1 MIERRIDPEDWPDA
15 IARVDGPQIIVAGP
29 GTGKTEF
36 LVRRFVELT
45 GRHGVPAEQISM
57 LTFSRRA
64 ASDLKRRVLSH
75 LDRSTTQVP
84 ASTFHSLAFRLL
96 ERHGREAMGW
106 EEMPSLLTGPE
117 QVSMVAGLLSS
128 EDPGKWPVLFRPLL
142 ESVTFAEEVAD
153 FIMRSREH
161 LLSDADLRSLAESR
175 DDWRALPDFIER
187 YTAELKTKGR
197 LDYGSLQML
206 AVDLLQEIEVR
217 TEVSEQFRYLL
228 VDEYQD
234 TTAAQS
240 EMLVR
245 LSAARRNITVAAD
258 PYQSVYSFRGAELHN
273 VVEFPARFTNLDGT
287 PASRMILTTSFRV
300 PREILSAADRLTAGG
315 ELPGATGSVVPAPQA
330 GRVEIRRF
338 RQQSEEAEWIAGEVE
353 RLQIEEET
361 PIDRMAVLVRSKRR
375 FLPELSRALERRSL
389 PHDLPDAR
397 LVDHPGIRLV
407 FDIVL
412 ATGSDDNSG
421 NRLETDRVIRR
432 LLLGPLFGVPLSIER
447 DAYRARLRS
456 GDPWPAILR
465 STVPGTTELAALL
478 EDPTWAARGPAADGF
493 WTLWNSL
500 PQFEKLV
507 HEPGRS
513 DYRSAWAAF
522 AQVLD
527 RQQARDADLNLVDY
541 VALADRED
549 FEATPLLGF
558 TGDNTTPRLTLTTLH
573 QSKGLS
579 FDVVFIADASEG
591 VMPDLRRQRSILQ
604 TRLLSPHH
612 DPDPLEARR
621 FRLQEEM
628 RLAYT
633 AMTRASRRVVWTATD
648 AGSDDPQ
655 RRPSRFL
662 SAMGLQA
669 VDAVAEPESP
679 LDSEDRLPVTP
690 AEAEAHLRRMVVDPT
705 VTASK
710 RLAAATVLH
719 ARPNPAIRAVDQ
731 FAHMRLRGTNEGVIG
746 KNLRLSPS
754 QAESY
759 ASCPRQYVLSRRL
772 DAGGDAGMYAA
783 YGRLI
788 HDVLEATER
797 EAIASKSTH
806 GSIDDALTFL
816 NDHILSTEFGPLTR
830 RTAWQRKAE
839 RLLRSMYE
847 NWIRPGAI
855 PVLLEHDLA
864 AQIEGVP
871 WRGRAD
877 RIELMNDDRLR
888 IVDYKTGSSAKSAAD
903 AAVSIQLAF
912 YMLAAQSDAAVGN
925 HGEAVEAEFWFP
937 ATKRAKKWVAF
948 DPARLDETTG
958 TMAEIGRRITDEDWT
973 PLVGAGC
980 SRCSVRTTCPEWP
993 EGRESFTR

>member
-1 MIERRIDPEDWPDA
+1 MTEWRIDPEDWPDA
-15 IARVDGPQIIVAGP
+15 IARIDGPQIIVAGP

-36 LVRRFVELT
+36 LVRRFIELT
-45 GRHGVPAEQISM
+45 GERNVPAEQIGM

-96 ERHGREAMGW
+96 ERHGQAAMGW

-161 LLSDADLRSLAESR
+161 LLSDADLRLLAEGR

-187 YTAELKTKGR
+187 YTAELKTRGR

-206 AVDLLQEIEVR
+206 AVDLLQDIEVR
-217 TEVSEQFRYLL
+217 AEVAEQFQYLL

-240 EMLVR
+240 EMLLR

-287 PASRMILTTSFRV
+287 PAARMILTTSFRV

-315 ELPGATGSVVPAPQA
+315 ELPGATGSVVPAPHV

-361 PIDRMAVLVRSKRR
+361 SIDRMAVLVRSKRR

-389 PHDLPDAR
+389 PHDRPDAR
-397 LVDHPGIRLV
+397 LVDHPGIRLI

-412 ATGSDDNSG
+412 ATATDDDSG
-421 NRLETDRVIRR
+421 ERLDTDRLVRR
-432 LLLGPLFGVPLSIER
+432 LLLGPLFGVPLSVER
-447 DAYRARLRS
+447 DAYRARLLS
-456 GDPWPAILR
+456 GDPWPNILR

-478 EDPTWAARGPAADGF
+478 EDPTWATRGPAADGF

-500 PQFEKLV
+500 PQFETLV
-507 HEPGRS
+507 HETDRA

-527 RQQARDADLNLVDY
+527 RQRARDAELSLVDY

-558 TGDNTTPRLTLTTLH
+558 TDDATPRLTLTTLH

-633 AMTRASRRVVWTATD
+633 AMTRASHRVVWTATD

-662 SAMGLQA
+662 SAMGLQT
-669 VDAVAEPESP
+669 VDAAAEPESP

-719 ARPNPAIRAVDQ
+719 DRPNPAIRAVDQ
-731 FAHMRLRGTNEGVIG
+731 FARMRRRGANAGVIG
-746 KNLRLSPS
+746 ENLRLSPS

-759 ASCPRQYVLSRRL
+759 ANCPRQYVLSRRL

-783 YGRLI
+783 FGRLI

-797 EAIASKSTH
+797 EAVAAQTTH
-806 GSIDDALTFL
+806 GSIDDALAFVE
-816 NDHILSTEFGPLTR
+816 DHILSTEFGPLTR
-830 RTAWQRKAE
+830 RAAWQQKAE

-847 NWIRPGAI
+847 NWIRPGAV
-855 PVLLEHDLA
+855 PVLLEHDLV
-864 AQIEGVP
+864 AQIDGVP

-877 RIELMNDDRLR
+877 RIESIPHGRLR
-888 IVDYKTGSSAKSAAD
+888 IVDYKTGSTARSTAD

-912 YMLAAQSDAAVGN
+912 YLRAAQLDAAVKA
-925 HGEAVEAEFWFP
+925 HGEPVEAEFWFP
-937 ATKRAKKWVAF
+937 AVNRAKKWVAF
-948 DPARLDETTG
+948 DPARLEETIEA
-958 TMAEIGRRITDEDWT
+958 MAEIGRRISDEDWT
-973 PLVGAGC
+973 PVVGAGC
-980 SRCSVRTTCPEWP
+980 SRCSVRTVCPEWP